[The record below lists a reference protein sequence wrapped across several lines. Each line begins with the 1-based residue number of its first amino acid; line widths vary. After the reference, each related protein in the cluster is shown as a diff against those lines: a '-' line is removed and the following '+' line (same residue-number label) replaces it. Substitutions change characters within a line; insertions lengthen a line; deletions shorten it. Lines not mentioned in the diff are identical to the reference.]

1 MFSDCFLTEAL
12 ISLRSDRIS
21 VLINCYLMKK
31 SVPKLEEISIHLI
44 SNIINLEKPDMSL
57 TTYKEI
63 QKSTIKTKMK
73 LVLKKSKQNFGVWT

>member
-1 MFSDCFLTEAL
+1 
-12 ISLRSDRIS
+12 
-21 VLINCYLMKK
+21 MKK

-73 LVLKKSKQNFGVWT
+73 LVLKKSKQNFGIWT